1 MDIRRNDYI
10 ASIRHDISELDLD
23 LNMFETL
30 KRQSLDLI
38 QYCKDNRL
46 WRFKRVV
53 KRELRLLISKDK
65 WQRRRRK
72 KLEKLLAKAERY
84 TPGRNER

>member
-1 MDIRRNDYI
+1 
-10 ASIRHDISELDLD
+10 
-23 LNMFETL
+23 MFETL
-30 KRQSLDLI
+30 KHQNLELI

-65 WQRRRRK
+65 WQRKRRK
-72 KLEKLLAKAERY
+72 KLEKLLVKAERY
-84 TPGRNER
+84 TPGRNG

>member
-1 MDIRRNDYI
+1 LDIRRNDYI

-30 KRQSLDLI
+30 KRQNLELI

-65 WQRRRRK
+65 WQRRRK
-72 KLEKLLAKAERY
+72 KRLVKLLAKAEKY
-84 TPGRNER
+84 TPGRNG

>member
-30 KRQSLDLI
+30 KRQNLELI
-38 QYCKDNRL
+38 QYCKDNKL

-84 TPGRNER
+84 TPGRNE

>member
-30 KRQSLDLI
+30 KRQSLELI
-38 QYCKDNRL
+38 QYCKDNKL

-65 WQRRRRK
+65 WQRRHRK
-72 KLEKLLAKAERY
+72 KLEKLLVKAERY
-84 TPGRNER
+84 TPGRNG

>member
-30 KRQSLDLI
+30 KRQSLELI

-65 WQRRRRK
+65 WQRKRK
-72 KLEKLLAKAERY
+72 KRLVKLLAKAEKY
-84 TPGRNER
+84 TPGRNE

>member
-30 KRQSLDLI
+30 KSQSLELI

-65 WQRRRRK
+65 WQRRHRK
-72 KLEKLLAKAERY
+72 KLEKLLAKAEKY
-84 TPGRNER
+84 TPGRNG

>member
-1 MDIRRNDYI
+1 MNIRRNDYI
-10 ASIRHDISELDLD
+10 AAIRHDISELNVE

-30 KRQSLDLI
+30 KRQSLELI

-53 KRELRLLISKDK
+53 KRDLRLLISKNK
-65 WQRRRRK
+65 WQRKHKK
-72 KLEKLLAKAERY
+72 KLTKLLVKAEKH
-84 TPGRNER
+84 TPGRNQ